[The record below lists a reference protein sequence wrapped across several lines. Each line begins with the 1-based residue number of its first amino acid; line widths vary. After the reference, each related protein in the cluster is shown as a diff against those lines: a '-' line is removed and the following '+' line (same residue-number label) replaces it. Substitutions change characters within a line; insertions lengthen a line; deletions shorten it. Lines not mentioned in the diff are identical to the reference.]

1 MKVMK
6 LGHYIKYESA
16 TVSRWARNLLINC
29 LPDWWI
35 INRTVRPALARLC
48 GARCAQGVILQKG
61 IFYGNPRNLQ
71 VGHKSVISRGAFLD
85 GFDKITIGDNV
96 AIAFG
101 VTFIT
106 STHELGPKEKR
117 AGKLFGNPI
126 VVGDGCWIAAHAV
139 IGPGTEVG
147 AGSMVSAGAVVMQSV
162 PENSLVVGVPGK
174 VVTRLES
181 GAGPGSLPQP
191 TAAAPVASTGDVSSI
206 VPTETPKQEGL
217 AVASEP
223 GAAEPSPDGT
233 MTKAAFYAALEGL
246 LEMKPGSIKGTES
259 LGELAH
265 WDSMAVLAFIAL
277 VDSKLHEVASPTA
290 LAACLTVADLVNLF
304 PGKIK

>member
-1 MKVMK
+1 MSMK
-6 LGHYIKYESA
+6 LGQYLEYESA
-16 TVSRWARNLLINC
+16 TVSRWVRNLLINS
-29 LPDWWI
+29 LPDLWI

-48 GARCAQGVILQKG
+48 GMKCGAGVILQKP
-61 IFYGNPRNLQ
+61 IFYGNPKNVQ
-71 VGHKSVISRGAFLD
+71 VGSKSAISRGAMLD

-126 VVGDGCWIAAHAV
+126 VVGDGCWIAAHAI
-139 IGPGTEVG
+139 IGPGTEIG
-147 AGSMVSAGAVVMQSV
+147 AGSMVSASAVVMQSV

-174 VVTRLES
+174 VITRLES
-181 GAGPGSLPQP
+181 GAGSGRLSEP
-191 TAAAPVASTGDVSSI
+191 TAATPATRREEAQSI
-206 VPTETPKQEGL
+206 VPTEARKQE
-217 AVASEP
+217 ST
-223 GAAEPSPDGT
+223 AAAAKPSGMEPSLDGT
-233 MTKAAFYAALEGL
+233 MTKVEFYAALESL
-246 LEMKPGSIKGTES
+246 LEMKQGSIRGTEALS
-259 LGELAH
+259 ELAH

-277 VDSKLHEVASPTA
+277 VDSKLHEVASPVA
-290 LAACLTVADLVNLF
+290 LAACRTVADLVNLF